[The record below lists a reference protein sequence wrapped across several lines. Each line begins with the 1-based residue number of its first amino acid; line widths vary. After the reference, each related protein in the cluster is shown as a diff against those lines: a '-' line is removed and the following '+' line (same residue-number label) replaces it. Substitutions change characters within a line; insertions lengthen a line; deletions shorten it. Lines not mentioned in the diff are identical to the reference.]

1 MGGINYLF
9 PPDQIA
15 NLPTWRFIFH
25 FPGSSNP
32 EDVAAAST
40 ALKQAD
46 FKVMQFPA
54 GLDLRFDIQTS
65 SVDVNVEVP
74 EDIRRRNNVLADYE
88 SDVCK
93 ILGNMASCGYEEVF
107 YEAVDWSDESE
118 PPQPNTPSKDK
129 RWWQFWK

>member
-25 FPGSSNP
+25 FPGSSAP
-32 EDVAAAST
+32 DDIEAASR
-40 ALKQAD
+40 ALKVAK
-46 FKVMQFPA
+46 FKVVQFPS
-54 GLDLRFDIQTS
+54 GLDLHFDPHTS

-74 EDIRRRNNVLADYE
+74 ENIRHQNKVLADYE
-88 SDVCK
+88 SDVWK

-107 YEAVDWSDESE
+107 YEVVDWTDEPES
-118 PPQPNTPSKDK
+118 PPSNVAAQRKC
-129 RWWQFWK
+129 WWQFWK

>member
-9 PPDQIA
+9 PPNQIA

-32 EDVAAAST
+32 DDVDAAAT
-40 ALKQAD
+40 ALKHAV
-46 FKVMQFPA
+46 FKVVQFPA
-54 GLDLRFDIQTS
+54 GLDLSFDAQTS
-65 SVDVNVEVP
+65 SVDVIVEVP
-74 EDIRRRNNVLADYE
+74 EDIRRGSNALADYE
-88 SDVCK
+88 SDVWK

-118 PPQPNTPSKDK
+118 PTQPNTPSQNK